1 MNHDIHFKN
10 GPVVIQEGY
19 GSEPYHF
26 HQNAQELIWVLE
38 GEAGITFNNVEYIL
52 NASDDLILLV
62 DSDAH
67 MIRQISDRLRYLSF
81 YIDLPYFQKTIKD
94 ILHVGLYCNPGY
106 RPPEQ
111 LPYLNELR
119 KLLAQIVWEYR
130 ADEGSQQVIDI
141 TSRLLLLLRNHFNFL
156 GTTSL
161 DYKDSDT
168 FDRLFKVYDF
178 IYEHYKERITLSDLA
193 SQIHVSRSYL
203 SRSIKQITGMG
214 FKDILNYV
222 RCEEAVRLLLG
233 SDRSITAI
241 AYDCGFSDPKYFNQ
255 YFTAFFHANPVDFR
269 KQYKK
274 NTDIDYMIHH
284 QKPVNFDD
292 ELKDSLNSYWTELDL
307 YGSKPVSLSFDTAA
321 ASSLPA
327 RRLPPLTVYL
337 QTSDFDTRQNLPHL
351 LSALKED
358 FPSLSLKV
366 LSEEE
371 QSNLLIP
378 QRPAEALRHTLETG
392 EIVLFASP
400 AFQGGLFAAGGV
412 KSFLYYML
420 SAACRL
426 DSSWTISENWTL
438 AKNEGNK
445 KQLLLLAWNQSPEKN
460 LEFHVNFTENEGRY
474 LVLKYEFSSS
484 AAAILAQ
491 LSDEQLTSL
500 LTDAAV
506 PHFDNLCHPSCTAE
520 IINITEYGFPFKVR
534 PGCAGMLSITRL

>member
-52 NASDDLILLV
+52 NASDNLILLV

-111 LPYLNELR
+111 LPYLDELR

-130 ADEGSQQVIDI
+130 AEEGSQQVIDI

-161 DYKDSDT
+161 DYKDPDT

-255 YFTAFFHANPVDFR
+255 YFTTFFHANPVDFR
-269 KQYKK
+269 KLHKK

-284 QKPVNFDD
+284 QKPVNYDD
-292 ELKDSLNSYWTELDL
+292 ELKDNLNSYWTELNL
-307 YGSKPVSLSFDTAA
+307 YGSKPVSLSFGADARTPA
-321 ASSLPA
+321 A

-337 QTSDFDTRQNLPHL
+337 QTSDFETRQNLPQL
-351 LSALKED
+351 LSMLKSD
-358 FPSLSLKV
+358 FPSPSLRV
-366 LSEEE
+366 LREEE
-371 QSNLLIP
+371 WAGLRIP
-378 QRPAEALRHTLETG
+378 QRPDEVLQHALETG
-392 EIVLFASP
+392 EIGLFASSD
-400 AFQGGLFAAGGV
+400 FQSGLLAADGM
-412 KSFLYYML
+412 KTALYYML
-420 SAACRL
+420 SAAFHL
-426 DSSWTISENWTL
+426 NGTWILSDSWAL
-438 AKNEGNK
+438 AKKAGEK
-445 KQLLLLAWNQSPEKN
+445 KQLLLLAWNQSLEKN
-460 LEFHVNFTENEGRY
+460 LEFHVNFAENEGRY
-474 LVLKYEFSSS
+474 LVLKYEFTGSVPG
-484 AAAILAQ
+484 ILAQ
-491 LSDEQLTSL
+491 LSDEHLATL
-500 LTDAAV
+500 LTDASV
-506 PHFDNLCHPSCTAE
+506 PHADTLCHPSCSAE
-520 IINITEYGFPFKVR
+520 IISITEYGFPFKVR